1 MALPTLPVIGA
12 VPSVGFFQ
20 ALEWLALGV
29 VWALLT
35 AAVVS
40 SATQASST
48 QAFPWTVP
56 TSVSVLCHSPTYYS
70 LGIAVAAA
78 LGLAKVV
85 IVGVTIFVKVTEG
98 FLKLTKNPPRKLQKV
113 CCRNRVSRLRAI
125 LIYSIL
131 SRTFLLIVSVIAPL
145 SGLIY
150 AAFDA
155 DSPVLYKLYYLA
167 YTFLPLLISGP
178 LVVITYLVKTHCDK
192 GEYIS
197 FPAHQRSPAQRDWDV
212 ESEAS
217 VTEREHDEANTGGER
232 NIINSEPP
240 DPCELDVESGS
251 DGEHGEATNDGESC
265 DTNGEVPNETQEI
278 SVQFHE
284 GNSSTE

>member
-1 MALPTLPVIGA
+1 MGVTNSSSGVLSNSSFSNPNFPVDCANFSVTELRELQFQCYAIAPPT
-12 VPSVGFFQ
+12 
-20 ALEWLALGV
+20 
-29 VWALLT
+29 
-35 AAVVS
+35 
-40 SATQASST
+40 
-48 QAFPWTVP
+48 
-56 TSVSVLCHSPTYYS
+56 S

-78 LGLAKVV
+78 LVLAKVV

-98 FLKLTKNPPRKLQKV
+98 FLKLTKNPPWKLQKV
-113 CCRNRVSRLRAI
+113 CCRNCVSRIRAI

-131 SRTFLLIVSVIAPL
+131 SRTILLIVSVIAPL

-178 LVVITYLVKTHCDK
+178 LVVITYLIKAHGDK

-197 FPAHQRSPAQRDWDV
+197 IPADQKPPDQRDWDV
-212 ESEAS
+212 ESEAL
-217 VTEREHDEANTGGER
+217 VTEGEHDEANTGGER

-240 DPCELDVESGS
+240 DSCELDVESDS

-265 DTNGEVPNETQEI
+265 DTKGEVPNETQEI

-284 GNSSTE
+284 GNGSTE

>member
-98 FLKLTKNPPRKLQKV
+98 FLKLTKNPP
-113 CCRNRVSRLRAI
+113 
-125 LIYSIL
+125 
-131 SRTFLLIVSVIAPL
+131 P
-145 SGLIY
+145 
-150 AAFDA
+150 FDA